1 VCALILGAGDPLIY
15 TADSADHIA
24 YIRTI
29 ARTHEAFPERFYYA
43 ESGLLTRDIRKG
55 MAHALWGALTAL
67 SGGHDAMAIWPYV
80 SLIGSTFLLVAVY
93 AAGIMLF
100 GSAWIGLLAVTL
112 MVLFH
117 DGGFAKRSLTA
128 MGGGYLFGRSL
139 YIAALA
145 FGLSWLATG
154 RRSLLAL
161 AAAASLAAACT
172 HVAHLAVMLF
182 MLGVCSVSVL
192 ARRGA
197 PVPRAVSIRRVAALA
212 ALVLAISA
220 PYVTMRYL
228 RDYAP
233 NNALH
238 THVQGVLYFT
248 ESLYIMNPIVFG
260 GAAGPLGLLSLLSLA
275 MLRRRVRDHEHFR
288 ILVLGVAAVYLLL
301 FVPLWFP
308 FLLRKLSY
316 LLIRFEFAAPSM
328 LMAAFLLGE
337 LWRALTGRAAD
348 GGKSSAPPLG
358 RAAAFVSLTVVVAIL
373 GVSLLRASGRIAYTK
388 RAAAAYAPSSF
399 RNLDDLFAF
408 IEENVPPGGVVAADP
423 ITSYGIPAF
432 TDRYAMVPFDQHA
445 TPNDSTAIRRIV
457 DARRLLS
464 PWTAP
469 DEIASILDSYGAC
482 CLVVNGRIPPR
493 IETLYWKPVKSSADS
508 VAAALRRCGAFTERF
523 NRESVSLFSY
533 EVGRI
538 DACAGAAAA
547 PFIGGAVDSLA
558 ASAMPDARQSGV
570 RVARVALS
578 RARVARGDTVS
589 AFVTWVAPKSCPF
602 SSYVAHLRFD
612 TGFPQG
618 VLYSAAWGKP
628 YRKLLERVS
637 RERYR
642 FRVDF
647 QPLGGLFPPDE
658 WPPLREIRDQITFS
672 IPRDAAPGI
681 YTMFLRMAERPQYPN
696 YALSDILTDDDF
708 YRGAAVGRIEIE

>member
-1 VCALILGAGDPLIY
+1 
-15 TADSADHIA
+15 
-24 YIRTI
+24 
-29 ARTHEAFPERFYYA
+29 
-43 ESGLLTRDIRKG
+43 
-55 MAHALWGALTAL
+55 
-67 SGGHDAMAIWPYV
+67 
-80 SLIGSTFLLVAVY
+80 
-93 AAGIMLF
+93 
-100 GSAWIGLLAVTL
+100 

-145 FGLSWLATG
+145 FGLSWLSTG
-154 RRSLLAL
+154 RRSLLAI

-172 HVAHLAVMLF
+172 HVGHLAVMLF
-182 MLGVCSVSVL
+182 MLGVCWVSVS

-248 ESLYIMNPIVFG
+248 ESLYVMNPIVFG

-288 ILVLGVAAVYLLL
+288 ILALGVAAVYLLL

-373 GVSLLRASGRIAYTK
+373 GV
-388 RAAAAYAPSSF
+388 
-399 RNLDDLFAF
+399 
-408 IEENVPPGGVVAADP
+408 
-423 ITSYGIPAF
+423 
-432 TDRYAMVPFDQHA
+432 
-445 TPNDSTAIRRIV
+445 
-457 DARRLLS
+457 
-464 PWTAP
+464 
-469 DEIASILDSYGAC
+469 
-482 CLVVNGRIPPR
+482 
-493 IETLYWKPVKSSADS
+493 
-508 VAAALRRCGAFTERF
+508 
-523 NRESVSLFSY
+523 
-533 EVGRI
+533 
-538 DACAGAAAA
+538 
-547 PFIGGAVDSLA
+547 
-558 ASAMPDARQSGV
+558 
-570 RVARVALS
+570 
-578 RARVARGDTVS
+578 
-589 AFVTWVAPKSCPF
+589 
-602 SSYVAHLRFD
+602 
-612 TGFPQG
+612 
-618 VLYSAAWGKP
+618 
-628 YRKLLERVS
+628 
-637 RERYR
+637 
-642 FRVDF
+642 
-647 QPLGGLFPPDE
+647 
-658 WPPLREIRDQITFS
+658 
-672 IPRDAAPGI
+672 
-681 YTMFLRMAERPQYPN
+681 
-696 YALSDILTDDDF
+696 
-708 YRGAAVGRIEIE
+708 